1 MEFSQNDKRYKLIDY
16 DYVDT
21 TNDEFLIE
29 DYKPEM
35 D

>member
-1 MEFSQNDKRYKLIDY
+1 MEFTSNNEQYKLIDY

-21 TNDEFLIE
+21 SKDEFLIE

>member
-1 MEFSQNDKRYKLIDY
+1 MEFTSNNEQYKLIDY

-29 DYKPEM
+29 DYKPDM

>member
-1 MEFSQNDKRYKLIDY
+1 MEFTSNDNQYKLIDY